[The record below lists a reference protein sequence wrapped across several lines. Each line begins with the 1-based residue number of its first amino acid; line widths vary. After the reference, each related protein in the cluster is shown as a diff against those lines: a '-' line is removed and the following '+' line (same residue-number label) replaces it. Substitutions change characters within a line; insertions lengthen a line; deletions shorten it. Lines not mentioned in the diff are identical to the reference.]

1 MRLQPAALMSEPT
14 WPSDDEEMILLD
26 NLLLVTCN
34 RVSDRRQLRLD
45 GWCLWSVLRVMDS
58 VVTVIYSHLV
68 CIPASRLPDTD
79 PVSPSAHRRFDY
91 CVFGYLVFRSCNRGQ
106 SRSHPLL
113 SDTFCPLDSFI
124 SCIQFLRSC

>member
-45 GWCLWSVLRVMDS
+45 CWCLWSVLRVMDS

-68 CIPASRLPDTD
+68 CIPASRLPTLMLFL
-79 PVSPSAHRRFDY
+79 PLLTAGLIIVSLVILYFGPVIGVSPGHILSS
-91 CVFGYLVFRSCNRGQ
+91 VTRSV
-106 SRSHPLL
+106 L
-113 SDTFCPLDSFI
+113 
-124 SCIQFLRSC
+124 